1 MHTVCT
7 PVLLGGA
14 EPDEDTLKQTFESS
28 PQPAGAGNDEDGKPL
43 DSART
48 AKHQNLQTF
57 EWHAPLA
64 TTTEGWAGQADKTS
78 LREWYGSVSI
88 SDRLQGQSEEIEVS
102 RMQQLDAVGCCWMQL
117 VICSLRSF
125 MILSFFV

>member
-43 DSART
+43 DSARQRVPQSI
-48 AKHQNLQTF
+48 KICKRLNGMHLWSSRQDKL
-57 EWHAPLA
+57 
-64 TTTEGWAGQADKTS
+64 EGVVWFC
-78 LREWYGSVSI
+78 EH
-88 SDRLQGQSEEIEVS
+88 
-102 RMQQLDAVGCCWMQL
+102 
-117 VICSLRSF
+117 F
-125 MILSFFV
+125 